1 MHHLKLDTI
10 KDYERNVV
18 LVFDEI
24 KTKSG
29 LVFCKI
35 TAKLV
40 GFTEMGK
47 INDEMETFSRLC
59 NEKTDDDSKDR
70 SK

>member
-18 LVFDEI
+18 LVFNKI
-24 KTKSG
+24 KINSG
-29 LVFCKI
+29 LVFCK
-35 TAKLV
+35 TTGRLV

-59 NEKTDDDSKDR
+59 NEKKDDDSKE
-70 SK
+70 